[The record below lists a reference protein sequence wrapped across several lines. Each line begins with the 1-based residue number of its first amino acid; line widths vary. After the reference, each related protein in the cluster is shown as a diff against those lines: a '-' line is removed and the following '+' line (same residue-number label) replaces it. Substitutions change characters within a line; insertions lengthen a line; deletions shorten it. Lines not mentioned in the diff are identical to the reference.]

1 VIQRLIF
8 IAAVALFS
16 PVSAPADDASSA
28 QLIVHE
34 WGTFTSLQNE
44 AGETLGGINIDD
56 EPVPQ
61 FVHRPDKRQFI
72 EPLQRGAL
80 IYFSQGAPRFHPDV
94 TMRLET
100 PVVYFYPEKG
110 FTGPFDVSARFRGGW
125 VTEYYPNAKANLPG
139 FPDKLT
145 AETESTITWKGLT
158 LGAALP
164 MPATKEH
171 VWLAPR
177 RVKAASVTAP
187 SKETEKYLFYRGVAN
202 LPSPLRVQ
210 RNRDETL
217 SIYAQVST
225 AALPPGGL
233 NLAALWLVSIDD
245 KLRVAYRR
253 IGAVQLGVNPAME
266 HARVPAS
273 FAGSAHETGK
283 LGRLRA
289 EMKAALGKE
298 GLFDDEAEAMLSTWE
313 LSYFKSPGTRLFF
326 TVPREWTDHVLPLSI
341 SVPSKITRVMVGR
354 IELVTPTQRARAKR
368 LLENQEPAGLE
379 ALGKLVYG
387 EYQRLA
393 EAGKRDEAEQVFRTP
408 LPELAQRY
416 SFKLDPATQDYLDL
430 GRFRDAIIEDEQKT
444 SHTNSP

>member
-1 VIQRLIF
+1 MIRRLIF

-16 PVSAPADDASSA
+16 PAGVSADDASAA

-56 EPVPQ
+56 EPVPH
-61 FVHRPDKRQFI
+61 FVHRPDNRRFI
-72 EPLQRGAL
+72 EPLQSGAL

-100 PVVYFYPEKG
+100 PVVYFYSATG

-125 VTEYYPNAKANLPG
+125 VTEYYPNAKAKLPG
-139 FPDKLT
+139 FPDKLM

-158 LGAALP
+158 LSATP
-164 MPATKEH
+164 PTPATTEH

-177 RVKAASVTAP
+177 CVGAASVTAP

-202 LPSPLRVQ
+202 LSSPLRVQ

-253 IGAVQLGVNPAME
+253 INAIQLGVNPVME

-273 FAGSAHETGK
+273 FAASAHESGK

-289 EMKAALGKE
+289 EMKAVLGEE

-313 LSYFKSPGTRLFF
+313 LSYFKSPGMRLFF

-354 IELVTPTQRARAKR
+354 IELVTPAQRARAKR
-368 LLENQEPAGLE
+368 FLKNQEPANLE

-387 EYQRLA
+387 EYIRLDN
-393 EAGKRDEAEQVFRTP
+393 AGKRDEAEQMFRTP

-416 SFKLDPATQDYLDL
+416 NFKLDPGTQDYLDL
-430 GRFRDAIIEDEQKT
+430 GRFRDAIIADEQET
-444 SHTNSP
+444 GRTNSP